1 MSTISRRDL
10 MRKLTLLTTSLL
22 AVLAFSQAT
31 FATNTSE
38 QISTKIKDQKAQT
51 SQKIQKV
58 NLNSA
63 NAKEIAKTL
72 TGIGMKKAAAI
83 VEYRKAHGVFKSIE
97 ELASVKGISVKTI
110 AKNQGRIL
118 LK

>member
-1 MSTISRRDL
+1 MK
-10 MRKLTLLTTSLL
+10 KLTLLINSLL
-22 AVLAFSQAT
+22 AILAFSQAT
-31 FATNTSE
+31 FAATKTSE
-38 QISTKIKDQKAQT
+38 VSSTKMKEQKVH
-51 SQKIQKV
+51 KV

-63 NAKEIAKTL
+63 NAKEIASSL
-72 TGIGMKKAAAI
+72 SGIGMKKAAAI